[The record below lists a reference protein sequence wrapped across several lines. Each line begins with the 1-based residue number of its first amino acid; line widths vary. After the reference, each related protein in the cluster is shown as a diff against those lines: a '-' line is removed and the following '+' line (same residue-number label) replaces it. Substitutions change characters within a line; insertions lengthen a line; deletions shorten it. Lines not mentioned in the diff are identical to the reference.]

1 MVLITVL
8 NLGLFAFLVPR
19 LFFGSSPPG
28 AKTRSGAQEGQS
40 AWMRNF
46 LFPAGYW
53 TVVDNELE
61 IRADHAF
68 RATDGT
74 LTESGMAFLDD
85 VVSQVLS
92 AVDPVTVALYSDA
105 PGPNVSENSTASLNR
120 SGGTVAAAGYMV
132 AQGIP
137 DERIRLRSRP
147 QDGTVPPEA
156 LVMRLLLEYPE
167 GPARVTDVTESA
179 LDLPPAPERIVVVT
193 QVVDRVVEVPV
204 EVEKIVEVEVP
215 VEVVREVEKIVE
227 KPVEVERVVEKIVEK
242 PVEVERVVEKPVE
255 VIVEKV
261 VEPAYD
267 EAFLM
272 STLTRLIAGED
283 VEAGGGLRPSLALA
297 ALCLVNPDCA
307 LQENELA
314 GLSEQD
320 RDMVMAY
327 RQLFVRLGSR
337 EDSGWGGEQLSLLAK
352 RLAGVVVEREPVIEE
367 PPPTLNLAKAVLCSS
382 VRGYGDYDP
391 LDGIRIRGAGT
402 RPVFLYTEVEHFQS
416 LPAEEEGR
424 YLVRLTQ
431 AWALYDAD
439 QPDGEPVWVEPPA
452 AATDWSRNIRRDFYL
467 VQLLTIPD
475 SVPPGSYQLRI
486 TVTDQAVGR
495 TASAT
500 LPVRLGKP

>member
-1 MVLITVL
+1 MVTNRHRVATFLSVIGLLCIVLGAVVGLTALGRMDAGRMHVFFLGGIFIVIGCLILLFRQWYERQTESIIPYYGKDLGGGARTPGKDKVLQVKRDQVTTGPWKLFMVLITVF

-19 LFFGSSPPG
+19 LFFGSHPPG
-28 AKTRSGAQEGQS
+28 AEAKTHSG
-40 AWMRNF
+40 
-46 LFPAGYW
+46 
-53 TVVDNELE
+53 
-61 IRADHAF
+61 
-68 RATDGT
+68 
-74 LTESGMAFLDD
+74 
-85 VVSQVLS
+85 
-92 AVDPVTVALYSDA
+92 
-105 PGPNVSENSTASLNR
+105 
-120 SGGTVAAAGYMV
+120 
-132 AQGIP
+132 
-137 DERIRLRSRP
+137 P
-147 QDGTVPPEA
+147 QDGTSAPED
-156 LVMRLLLEYPE
+156 LVMRLSFENPE
-167 GPARVTDVTESA
+167 DPVIVAGATESA
-179 LDLPPAPERIVVVT
+179 VDLSPTPERIVVVT

-204 EVEKIVEVEVP
+204 EIEKIVEVEVP

-227 KPVEVERVVEKIVEK
+227 KPVEVERVVEK
-242 PVEVERVVEKPVE
+242 PVE

-261 VEPAYD
+261 VEPVYD

-314 GLSEQD
+314 GLSDQD

-337 EDSGWGGEQLSLLAK
+337 EDSGWGREQLSLLSK
-352 RLAGVVVEREPVIEE
+352 RLAGVVVEREPVVEE
-367 PPPTLNLAKAVLCSS
+367 PPPALTLAKAVLCSS

-402 RPVFLYTEVEHFQS
+402 RPVFLYTEIDHFQS
-416 LPAEEEGR
+416 RPAEEEDR

-431 AWALYDAD
+431 AWSLYDAD
-439 QPDGEPVWVEPPA
+439 QPDGEPVWVEPA
-452 AATDWSRNIRRDFYL
+452 AEATDWSRNIRRDFYL

-475 SVPPGSYQLRI
+475 SVPSGSYQLRV
-486 TVTDQAVGR
+486 TVTDLASDH

>member
-227 KPVEVERVVEKIVEK
+227 KPVEVERVVEK
-242 PVEVERVVEKPVE
+242 PVE

-337 EDSGWGGEQLSLLAK
+337 E
-352 RLAGVVVEREPVIEE
+352 
-367 PPPTLNLAKAVLCSS
+367 
-382 VRGYGDYDP
+382 
-391 LDGIRIRGAGT
+391 
-402 RPVFLYTEVEHFQS
+402 
-416 LPAEEEGR
+416 
-424 YLVRLTQ
+424 
-431 AWALYDAD
+431 
-439 QPDGEPVWVEPPA
+439 
-452 AATDWSRNIRRDFYL
+452 
-467 VQLLTIPD
+467 
-475 SVPPGSYQLRI
+475 
-486 TVTDQAVGR
+486 
-495 TASAT
+495 
-500 LPVRLGKP
+500 